1 MGADVDD
8 LIERLGE
15 LDPDERR
22 ELSSRIRA
30 DWARR
35 VGDARRAYLER
46 LEEEPLV
53 GGGGMGFQPVPGEEK
68 SRSSTAVSIRTIR
81 SVRQAHHQPSVTG
94 STISSRV
101 GVPPA
106 SGRRG
111 TSRRRDGGVWRGSD
125 PPRSSR
131 GIRARNRAGV
141 PNRPWVSRR
150 RRVPTRSRSTAIRS
164 RSPRTGGR
172 RPGEPPVAVRFSAS
186 LPSSRA

>member
-68 SRSSTAVSIRTIR
+68 
-81 SVRQAHHQPSVTG
+81 
-94 STISSRV
+94 
-101 GVPPA
+101 
-106 SGRRG
+106 
-111 TSRRRDGGVWRGSD
+111 
-125 PPRSSR
+125 
-131 GIRARNRAGV
+131 
-141 PNRPWVSRR
+141 
-150 RRVPTRSRSTAIRS
+150 
-164 RSPRTGGR
+164 
-172 RPGEPPVAVRFSAS
+172 E
-186 LPSSRA
+186 